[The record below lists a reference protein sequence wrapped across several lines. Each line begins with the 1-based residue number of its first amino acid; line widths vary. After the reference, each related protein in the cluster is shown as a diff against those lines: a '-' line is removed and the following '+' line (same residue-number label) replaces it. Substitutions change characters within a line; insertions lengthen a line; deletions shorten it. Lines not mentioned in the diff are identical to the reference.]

1 MKLLLVLVTPFVV
14 AFVQPLPLR
23 RRSDSLPEV
32 GPLFADLLRINEH
45 VDKLTL
51 RKLND
56 TSSQSTVAPH
66 WEELR
71 ELTGLVQKIL
81 ESNLKKNLN
90 FVKFIMQQSRLM
102 TTTTTTATTTD
113 SSIDINLLR

>member
-32 GPLFADLLRINEH
+32 GPTFAKLRLSLEH
-45 VDKLTL
+45 YNKVFN
-51 RKLND
+51 KLNT
-56 TSSQSTVAPH
+56 TSSRRTVAPH
-66 WEELR
+66 WEEAR
-71 ELTGLVQKIL
+71 ELTGLVEDLLATDL
-81 ESNLKKNLN
+81 ENKL
-90 FVKFIMQQSRLM
+90 KFIMQQSRLM
-102 TTTTTTATTTD
+102 TTTTTTTTTTD